1 MMMKWLRK
9 ACLVARRKYCHQQ
22 SFCVTILAI
31 TLISSSP
38 LSYVAASTGERITT
52 SQDQKNIVVTIYNED
67 LALIKDLRSVVLD
80 QAFNKLAWREVS
92 AQIRPETALLRN
104 LTHSSG
110 FRLLE
115 QNFDFDL
122 LTPRKLLEKY
132 SGKEV
137 IVIRTSPATG
147 SETSETATVLS
158 TNEGTILKFNDRIES
173 SVPGRIVFPGVPEN
187 LRDKPTLLISLTS
200 PSPGKHD
207 LELSYLTSGL
217 SWHADYVAALSEDDS
232 RLDLNGLVTLTNQS
246 GMIYHHAN
254 LQLVAG
260 DIHRIYPEQRLPRK
274 MMAIA
279 PEMADAA
286 QMKEE
291 SLFEYHLYTL
301 QQPTTL
307 AENQTKQVAL
317 MSATHIPVSKE
328 YVLQGADY
336 YYSGKYDA
344 ISQKLKTGVL
354 ISFLNKGE
362 GLGIPLPKGII
373 RVYKKD
379 KQGNNQFIGEDQI
392 DHTPQNELIRLRL
405 GNAFDIT
412 ADKLQTDFQQIA
424 GTPRHASIFETAY
437 QITLRNAKKEAVT
450 VQVREPIPGD
460 WDILSESLP
469 HTKLSASMVEWKIP
483 LPAESEATLTYRVR
497 VEY

>member
-344 ISQKLKTGVL
+344 ISQKLKIGVL
-354 ISFLNKGE
+354 IGFLNKGE

-437 QITLRNAKKEAVT
+437 QITLKNAKKEAVT